1 MVCTITMHGNQHFIL
16 LYLINQIRQNLCIAY
31 GVARHLNGTYFKGFS
46 INTDVDFSPLPT
58 IFGAMLFRTD
68 MTTLRRFYRGKSHW
82 NHALSN
88 LNGRVAASFLQS
100 LLFGVA
106 GD

>member
-1 MVCTITMHGNQHFIL
+1 MVSTITMHGNQHFIL
-16 LYLINQIRQNLCIAY
+16 LYLINQIRQNLCI
-31 GVARHLNGTYFKGFS
+31 ARHLNGTYFKGFS

-58 IFGAMLFRTD
+58 IFGTMLFRTD
-68 MTTLRRFYRGKSHW
+68 MTTLRRFCRGKSHW